1 VVTVGSIHGGTK
13 HNVIPDEV
21 KMLLTIRFFEDEVFS
36 TIKESLIN
44 ITRGAAI
51 TAGLPENKMPLIV
64 FDPSENS
71 PVKNNPDLVMKSV
84 ASMKSILGEGNV
96 KQVNPST
103 VAEDFGKYGIT
114 EENIPIALFW
124 VGGVNQQKYDDFL
137 KNGTFLPPLHN
148 SAFAPDFTP
157 TFKGGVA
164 AMSKTIIDLFN
175 QR

>member
-1 VVTVGSIHGGTK
+1 MTGVQTCALPIC
-13 HNVIPDEV
+13 
-21 KMLLTIRFFEDEVFS
+21 
-36 TIKESLIN
+36 
-44 ITRGAAI
+44 GAAI

-71 PVKNNPDLVMKSV
+71 PVKNNADLVLEGVS
-84 ASMKSILGEGNV
+84 SMKEILGEGNV
-96 KQVNPST
+96 RQVNPST

-124 VGGVNQQKYDDFL
+124 LGGVNQQKYDDFL

-164 AMSKTIIDLFN
+164 AMTKTMIDLFN
-175 QR
+175 QQ